1 MTDKFDWD
9 ASPSIKSTP
18 GVIKSSSSNQVNAD
32 GIVEYAEL
40 GGTHRDHQSPGPAL
54 EKSSDGCG
62 PSPSHQTLSFTQLER
77 QLGHLVLPTDL
88 QGSEIPEAEGAK
100 FRNQRECHR
109 FLFKIL
115 FLVRFNLDNRVRS
128 SKVALCS
135 HLGFNILWC
144 ARPDECCQTP
154 RAPPALPRSHCTS
167 LGNQGSLQ
175 WEVKENPFDNIYLWW
190 PQWWAPPQ
198 GLSTSSIRAN
208 LGAVPWC
215 DAVLY

>member
-18 GVIKSSSSNQVNAD
+18 GVIKSSSSNQGNAD
-32 GIVEYAEL
+32 GIIEYAEL
-40 GGTHRDHQSPGPAL
+40 GRTHRDHQSPGPAQ
-54 EKSSDGCG
+54 EKSSDASE
-62 PSPSHQTLSFTQLER
+62 PSPSHQTLSFTELER
-77 QLGHLVLPTDL
+77 QLGHLVLCVTPDL

-100 FRNQRECHR
+100 SRNQRECHR

-144 ARPDECCQTP
+144 ARSDERCQTP
-154 RAPPALPRSHCTS
+154 RAAPALPMHSAAPGPTADCTS
-167 LGNQGSLQ
+167 LGEPGLTPAGNEG
-175 WEVKENPFDNIYLWW
+175 EPLW
-190 PQWWAPPQ
+190 
-198 GLSTSSIRAN
+198 
-208 LGAVPWC
+208 
-215 DAVLY
+215 